1 MSKLFGNKKLF
12 ILLFGLIVFIAIMGL
27 TLSNQ
32 DQLTENQSWPVK
44 FLKDSVTWTQGLLY
58 RPAIAV
64 GGFIHDIRHLN
75 QVYEENK
82 ALHRTIAQYTRDRAR
97 LNMLELENERYK
109 EALAFTER
117 QKEHNRYRYHIA
129 HVVSV
134 SPDPFN
140 QTIRINLGAQDGI
153 KKDWVVTTTK
163 GMIGRVISVEEF
175 HATVQLIT
183 NIDDRGTDK
192 AISATV
198 LGKESDTFGMIESYD
213 RNEGLLL
220 MTRIEQ
226 SDPIE
231 KDDIVITSGL
241 GGVFPE
247 GIVIGKVV
255 EREVGEFGI
264 THTAKVQPLSEFTQ
278 LREVFVIEVPGM

>member
-12 ILLFGLIVFIAIMGL
+12 ILLLGLIVFIAIMGL

-32 DQLTENQSWPVK
+32 DQLSENQSWPVK
-44 FLKDSVTWTQGLLY
+44 FMKDSVTWAQGLFY
-58 RPAIAV
+58 RPAIAI
-64 GGFIHDIRHLN
+64 GGLFQDIRHLN

-82 ALHRTIAQYTRDRAR
+82 ALRRTLSQYARDRAR
-97 LNMLELENERYK
+97 LNTLELENERLQD
-109 EALAFTER
+109 ALDFTER
-117 QKEHNRYRYHIA
+117 QKEHNNYRYHIA

-140 QTIRINLGAQDGI
+140 QTIRIDLGAQDGI
-153 KKDWVVTTTK
+153 KKDWVVTTTA
-163 GMIGRVISVEEF
+163 GMIGRVTSVEEF
-175 HATVQLIT
+175 HSTVQLLI

-198 LGKESDTFGMIESYD
+198 LGKETDTFGMIESYD
-213 RNEGLLL
+213 RNEELLL

-226 SDPIE
+226 SDPIV

-247 GIVIGKVV
+247 GIVIGEVV

-264 THTAKVQPLSEFTQ
+264 THTAKVRPLSEFTQ